1 MDSLIAIGSF
11 AAAIYGIFAVYM
23 IGYGL
28 GHGQIEFAEK
38 YAMDMYFESAGMI
51 LTLITLRKIFRN
63 KVEGKN
69 K

>member
-11 AAAIYGIFAVYM
+11 AGIAYGIFAVYM

-28 GHGQIEFAEK
+28 GHGQMELAEK

-51 LTLITLRKIFRN
+51 LTLITVRKISRN
-63 KVEGKN
+63 KVKR
-69 K
+69 KD